1 MFLDSAI
8 IESIPRFFTPVLL
21 AAIGS
26 ALCERAAVF
35 NIALEGMML
44 VGAFAAVVGCV
55 YTGSWMGGIGFA
67 IVAGA
72 AFGLIFSFFGVQRG
86 GDDIIVSIGLNVLA
100 IGLTAFLLRALFG
113 VQGQF
118 EDPRIVEIPKVNLG
132 PVADIPFI
140 GDLLSGQSILVWFA
154 VLMVFATHFFLNNHY
169 YGLRIRA
176 AGQNASALRSVGVS
190 PERVKTA
197 ALVACGILCALGG
210 AQLSISN
217 VTLFTEGMSAG
228 RGWIA
233 LVIVMMC
240 SARLPWILPTAILFG
255 LVDAMGFRMQGL
267 GLPQQ
272 LTEALPY
279 LLAIVVLIIAFRRK
293 SIRQQALGQS
303 DA

>member
-1 MFLDSAI
+1 MLFDSAI

-26 ALCERAAVF
+26 ALCDRAGVF

-44 VGAFAAVVGCV
+44 IGAFAAVVGCY
-55 YTGSWMGGIGFA
+55 YTGSWAGGLGLA
-67 IVAGA
+67 VAAGVA
-72 AFGLIFSFFGVQRG
+72 SGLVFSFCGVQRG

-100 IGLTAFLLRALFG
+100 IGLTAFLLRSLFG

-118 EDPRIVEIPKVNLG
+118 DDPAIVEIPKIHLG
-132 PVADIPFI
+132 SIADIPVI
-140 GDLLSGQSILVWFA
+140 GSFFSGQSILVWFA
-154 VLMVFATHFFLNNHY
+154 VLMVFATHYFLKNHR

-176 AGQNASALRSVGVS
+176 VGENASALRSVGVS
-190 PERVKTA
+190 PERVRTG
-197 ALVACGILCALGG
+197 ALIACGILCGLGG

-240 SARLPWILPTAILFG
+240 GARLPWVLPTAILFG
-255 LVDAMGFRMQGL
+255 LVDALGFRMQGL

-272 LTEALPY
+272 FTEALPY
-279 LLAIVVLIIAFRRK
+279 VLAILVLIVAFSRK
-293 SIRQQALGQS
+293 SGHEH
-303 DA
+303 